1 MESFD
6 LKCRSCGAPLAQ
18 ENLIAA
24 LAMARCA
31 QCGTVSGVKGV
42 KDWERGAGPLPKG
55 FRLEEDGDTVVI
67 LYDGGGFQPRVL
79 LLFAFMGSATLLFF
93 GGLFR
98 QIIGQFSLLDI
109 LYVSA
114 LPILG
119 MTFAILDAAGL
130 LHRVRLRASREG
142 VSVATG
148 PMPSLREKS
157 VSAAAITQVFTR
169 EFRGEETGLTYEV
182 VARGRAGGLTILVA
196 NLPEAPQALYFERR
210 IEKAL
215 GLKDIPVPG
224 ELPRSGA

>member
-18 ENLIAA
+18 DNLIAA

-42 KDWERGAGPLPKG
+42 KDWERGAVPLPKG
-55 FRLEEDGDTVVI
+55 FRLEEDGDAVAI
-67 LYDGGGFQPRVL
+67 FYDGGGFQPRVL
-79 LLFAFMGSATLLFF
+79 MLFAFMGSATLLIF
-93 GGLFR
+93 GRLFR
-98 QIIGQFSLLDI
+98 PIIGQFSTLDI

-114 LPILG
+114 LPALG
-119 MTFAILDAAGL
+119 MAFAILDAAGL
-130 LHRVRLRASREG
+130 LHRIRVRANRDGVTVAS
-142 VSVATG
+142 G
-148 PMPSLREKS
+148 PMPSMTEKFLP
-157 VSAAAITQVFTR
+157 AAAIAQVFTR
-169 EFRGEETGLTYEV
+169 EVRGEETGTTYEV
-182 VARGRAGGLTILVA
+182 VARGRAGLLTVLAA
-196 NLPEAPQALYFERR
+196 NLPEAPQGLYFERR